1 MKFCQYSIAALM
13 LILSGT
19 AFTMERENSDVD
31 EIVALV
37 TFALTTSTQGMEI
50 PINTSVIGSI
60 LHQEEPT
67 AIVNDEESSTEVENN
82 ENNEPLVD
90 LRLARRA
97 TQENARKKRL
107 QSSKPY
113 KPTDEEIA
121 RASKKMRLMR

>member
-37 TFALTTSTQGMEI
+37 TFAL
-50 PINTSVIGSI
+50 
-60 LHQEEPT
+60 
-67 AIVNDEESSTEVENN
+67 
-82 ENNEPLVD
+82 
-90 LRLARRA
+90 
-97 TQENARKKRL
+97 
-107 QSSKPY
+107 
-113 KPTDEEIA
+113 IA